1 MFSDEST
8 NVINLGA
15 LGTIVLDLETTLS
28 LLMITTAI
36 ILNVS
41 KIYRNIKDARKV
53 SDNKE

>member
-36 ILNVS
+36 ILNLS

>member
-36 ILNVS
+36 ILNLS

-53 SDNKE
+53 SDNEE

>member
-15 LGTIVLDLETTLS
+15 LGSVVLDLETTLT

-36 ILNVS
+36 ILNIS
-41 KIYRNIKDARKV
+41 KIYKNIKMSKKQD
-53 SDNKE
+53 